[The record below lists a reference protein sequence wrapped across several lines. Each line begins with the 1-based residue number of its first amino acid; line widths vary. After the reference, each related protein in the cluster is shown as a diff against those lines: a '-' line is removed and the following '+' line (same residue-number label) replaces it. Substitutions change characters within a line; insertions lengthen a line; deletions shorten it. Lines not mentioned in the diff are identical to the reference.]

1 MCILNVPSK
10 KLTKTGNALLI
21 SFDDIP
27 DFCTSCFQVTQ
38 KVLPADRATKGRS
51 NGNCLHHGILR
62 HVRLLDAASSYN
74 HFAPPRKYNMVA
86 ALLARQRRTQRGRVG
101 DNPPPLSLIC
111 YKTLLPA
118 QRRLIVFAYFCLLIC
133 RLNANTTE
141 WICMQI
147 ARNNVNGPKS
157 ND

>member
-101 DNPPPLSLIC
+101 DNPPPLEFDMLQNFITC
-111 YKTLLPA
+111 AKEINCFRVLL
-118 QRRLIVFAYFCLLIC
+118 F
-133 RLNANTTE
+133 
-141 WICMQI
+141 
-147 ARNNVNGPKS
+147 VNLS
-157 ND
+157 T